1 MTIFSKTLNFVYKHV
16 KSMFIYPK
24 KLWNYKF
31 SLFSLP
37 FAQFCFAKMIF
48 ETKKIIYHYVFFH
61 IHYTSTLK
69 PLYSEQ
75 VRHTLFVHY
84 IEWFTISNVICLVNP
99 QNGSWVLFTIVWN
112 SLYWGSLYQGLS
124 ALGKHKAPV
133 RNRKYKLR
141 NAISIFKNALM
152 FNCLFTKDHPPSDSE
167 VGIMCF
173 PNL

>member
-1 MTIFSKTLNFVYKHV
+1 MEPELNIKECVIVSILVFQNFLSELSKVHLKIHSNLDIVN
-16 KSMFIYPK
+16 KSV
-24 KLWNYKF
+24 
-31 SLFSLP
+31 S
-37 FAQFCFAKMIF
+37 
-48 ETKKIIYHYVFFH
+48 
-61 IHYTSTLK
+61 
-69 PLYSEQ
+69 PL
-75 VRHTLFVHY
+75 L
-84 IEWFTISNVICLVNP
+84 FTISNVICLVNP

-167 VGIMCF
+167 LGIMCF